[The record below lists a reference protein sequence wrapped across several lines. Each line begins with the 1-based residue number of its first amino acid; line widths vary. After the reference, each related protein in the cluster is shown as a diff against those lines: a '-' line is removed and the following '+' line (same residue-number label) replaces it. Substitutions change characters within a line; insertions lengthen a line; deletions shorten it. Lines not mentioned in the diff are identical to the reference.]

1 MNTHG
6 SYLNCCIIVNL
17 KTRKRSN
24 TIKVSHRMGG
34 GQIFLKTFY
43 ASLFNEDLSNGPN
56 FGRIHL
62 AGQSF

>member
-1 MNTHG
+1 
-6 SYLNCCIIVNL
+6 
-17 KTRKRSN
+17 
-24 TIKVSHRMGG
+24 MGG

-43 ASLFNEDLSNGPN
+43 APLFNEDLSNGPN